1 MASKTEPL
9 PTISSAASPF
19 RHHHPSP
26 ARLLTGL
33 LASALA
39 HTYSPQASCV
49 RPSHSPAQNL
59 PVALPAIRIKVK
71 GSFCA
76 IHSPSPFQPPPGPS
90 ACSLAPA
97 PPAPWGLCR
106 FLPQSIPPQILAWLT
121 PAPVSPPPGAFLD
134 HLALSHARSTHLQRM
149 LCAFPVPL
157 LSFSLSRRPAPRQQ
171 GLNSAPRAA
180 PGTGYVFREI
190 FGE

>member
-1 MASKTEPL
+1 MICQQIPLALLKMASKTEPL
-9 PTISSAASPF
+9 PTISSAATPF

-59 PVALPAIRIKVK
+59 PVAPPAIRIKVK
-71 GSFCA
+71 SSFCA

-97 PPAPWGLCR
+97 LRLLGPRATSSL
-106 FLPQSIPPQILAWLT
+106 
-121 PAPVSPPPGAFLD
+121 GAFLLRSLRGS
-134 HLALSHARSTHLQRM
+134 HLLQCHLPRGHSLTTSPYPTPEALISSGCSVHFLF
-149 LCAFPVPL
+149 LYC
-157 LSFSLSRRPAPRQQ
+157 LSPSLEGQLHGSR
-171 GLNSAPRAA
+171 G
-180 PGTGYVFREI
+180 
-190 FGE
+190 